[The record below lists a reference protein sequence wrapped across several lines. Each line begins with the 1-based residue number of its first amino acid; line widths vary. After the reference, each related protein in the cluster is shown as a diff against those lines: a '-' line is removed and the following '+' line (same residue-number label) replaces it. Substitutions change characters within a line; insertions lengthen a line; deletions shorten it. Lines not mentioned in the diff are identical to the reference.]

1 MASEKQAADII
12 LLDMRGVC
20 NLADY
25 FVICSGDSSR
35 QVKAIADE
43 IDKVLLEDGVKPD
56 RCEGDMDSGWM
67 LLDYGDVIIHIFDS
81 AMREY
86 YRLEKLWG
94 KATPLVRI
102 Q

>member
-1 MASEKQAADII
+1 
-12 LLDMRGVC
+12 MRGVC

-25 FVICSGDSSR
+25 FVICSGESSR
-35 QVKAIADE
+35 QVQAIAEE
-43 IDKVLLEDGVKPD
+43 IDKALLEDGVKPD
-56 RCEGDMDSGWM
+56 RREGDMDSGWM

-94 KATPLVRI
+94 KATPLVRM